1 MMIANVSQ
9 LNKFT
14 AKMGVESP
22 RLIIPA
28 LAESGE
34 RISAQMAKLIL
45 DRQKSVLS

>member
-1 MMIANVSQ
+1 MIQNTKQ
-9 LNKFT
+9 LNDFT
-14 AKMGVESP
+14 AKMGIESP

-45 DRQKSVLS
+45 DRQKSALS